1 MITARS
7 AKDRLRVMLND
18 LNPSDVTDEE
28 AETMASVLQRAYER
42 KYAGVINIRTV
53 RRNRT
58 IPR

>member
-28 AETMASVLQRAYER
+28 AETMASVLQRAER

-53 RRNRT
+53 RRSRT